1 MCQAYA
7 RTCNFLIPM
16 IVFICNCKQFWARF
30 IQVLVN
36 IYASGIVHADEHLYD
51 STAAL
56 E

>member
-30 IQVLVN
+30 IQVFCF
-36 IYASGIVHADEHLYD
+36 YASGIVHADELLYD